1 MSTELSQ
8 WKKENTSISQ
18 YLYKIGFLFLRYSC
32 HPRLGGCTRRGHDD
46 ADCSP
51 TQVGCYS
58 THGGRGGGIDRYSC
72 DPRLGVCTRRGH
84 GDTYCG
90 PTLVGCCF
98 THGGGGG
105 GGFAGISKE
114 WPYTSILCFDQ
125 GAYHDF
131 LSFFFG
137 GGEGWG
143 PTAPWNL
150 WSEFC
155 ARETGVVSKETL
167 WNKNNLSCVIG
178 KSLFHKMSCFENL
191 ISSIFLYSVQV
202 NRVATYKELDSYFQK
217 QSALFNVNLLVS
229 VFKSGKLE
237 KSWLFEGRKV
247 EENLKTCSI

>member
-1 MSTELSQ
+1 MVTH
-8 WKKENTSISQ
+8 IAAP
-18 YLYKIGFLFLRYSC
+18 
-32 HPRLGGCTRRGHDD
+32 PRWDVAL
-46 ADCSP
+46 P
-51 TQVGCYS
+51 M
-58 THGGRGGGIDRYSC
+58 GGRGGLQEFPKS
-72 DPRLGVCTRRGH
+72 
-84 GDTYCG
+84 G
-90 PTLVGCCF
+90 PTL
-98 THGGGGG
+98 
-105 GGFAGISKE
+105 A
-114 WPYTSILCFDQ
+114 
-125 GAYHDF
+125 
-131 LSFFFG
+131 FFVLIKGHTTIFFPFFWG

-150 WSEFC
+150 WSEFFV
-155 ARETGVVSKETL
+155 RETGVVSKETL

>member
-1 MSTELSQ
+1 MY
-8 WKKENTSISQ
+8 KKRTWWHILRPHPGGML
-18 YLYKIGFLFLRYSC
+18 LY
-32 HPRLGGCTRRGHDD
+32 PW
-46 ADCSP
+46 
-51 TQVGCYS
+51 
-58 THGGRGGGIDRYSC
+58 
-72 DPRLGVCTRRGH
+72 
-84 GDTYCG
+84 
-90 PTLVGCCF
+90 
-98 THGGGGG
+98 GGGGG
-105 GGFAGISKE
+105 LQEFPKSGPTLAFFVLIKGHTTIFF
-114 WPYTSILCFDQ
+114 P
-125 GAYHDF
+125 F
-131 LSFFFG
+131 LG

-150 WSEFC
+150 WSELFV
-155 ARETGVVSKETL
+155 RETGVVSKETL

>member
-1 MSTELSQ
+1 MY
-8 WKKENTSISQ
+8 KKRTWWHILRPHPGGML
-18 YLYKIGFLFLRYSC
+18 LY
-32 HPRLGGCTRRGHDD
+32 PW
-46 ADCSP
+46 
-51 TQVGCYS
+51 
-58 THGGRGGGIDRYSC
+58 
-72 DPRLGVCTRRGH
+72 
-84 GDTYCG
+84 
-90 PTLVGCCF
+90 
-98 THGGGGG
+98 GGGGG